1 MTDRDPNRPTLREWW
16 DETPVAARL
25 IFVFAFMALSG
36 WIFEDFYR

>member
-1 MTDRDPNRPTLREWW
+1 VGRNS
-16 DETPVAARL
+16 VAARL